1 MATRRARV
9 KLAPNLGL
17 ARNKGKSVP
26 LKPKILVKSDTDN
39 SDTEAA
45 SDIESLSSKTSV
57 NSSETLI
64 PVPKSPTLVKS
75 VEIDEQSVKSSKTIT
90 TKERPN
96 GLTLTN
102 GTTHDQTIANGK
114 ATESDWEDE
123 QFAYQSVEVDKAEI
137 YKSLEITPLT
147 VDVNSISKETSV
159 SLDSCAVNQHS
170 LVSADH
176 HVHSLNSH
184 LDRSRNSHTNAESRN
199 SHINAELNVNN
210 NPGNKDVSEAVDR
223 NSNGVA
229 NMVSKERVDNARPRI
244 HIKTKFKPNL
254 NFDRRSRNLSG
265 GSTSGRAMANGSPV
279 YKTFGSPLSRTRTIS
294 GSSTNSEPET
304 SKSMSKLSTMVRA
317 STSGLNSPKTG
328 RMRKSTERP
337 LGERSQFMRRKLDH
351 KRKFMKGVPE
361 RGSLTM
367 FDLIYYNPEY
377 GQRMSVEDKEVENVD
392 DPDNDNQQVPNTT
405 VEIPVAEPA
414 TPERSLIAE
423 DEAIAVPQVK
433 VGVNGE
439 IILDESSLQ
448 LETTEQ
454 KKAKDF
460 LQQSPVVFESNKT
473 TTNYGTWS
481 KKRRHNDW
489 SEKETLR
496 FYRALSVVGS
506 DFSMMESIFKN
517 RTRQELKLKF
527 KKEEKLNNK
536 MIDKCLK
543 ERGMY
548 TDLEEL
554 MKETEDDEEAADDVK
569 GRGRKT
575 TKKRPRR
582 RYKNKGYYDSSSGGE
597 DADEETSRSPARK
610 KGRQCSNEEKQ
621 MVRIKRP
628 QVLHREN
635 VNNQLVRPLTSRSE
649 TISLTQFT
657 DHSNEGG
664 EANVQVSNSQVKLTK
679 GPGSNVQFP
688 PGLLAANPGLVG
700 AKPGSLVVVASP
712 NKSDPSSQLLHV
724 YMVSSKNKDKEK
736 VLSRSAYNTSRRSVS
751 PRLTLDPA
759 VMRAVDRG
767 RLAERSRT
775 RSESGSK
782 SMSHLITEL
791 DIDNLSCGELQ
802 PPRTRQRTYSESGL
816 AVREGSLDL
825 RTETMRKR
833 FLSGSSRISDLPI
846 PTSSQSLPVARKSKP
861 VLVVETDNS

>member
-17 ARNKGKSVP
+17 ARNRGKPVP
-26 LKPKILVKSDTDN
+26 LKPKILVKSDTDI
-39 SDTEAA
+39 SDTEAT
-45 SDIESLSSKTSV
+45 SDVDCLPSKTSILSQV
-57 NSSETLI
+57 IDSSETLI
-64 PVPKSPTLVKS
+64 PVPTSPTLVKS
-75 VEIDEQSVKSSKTIT
+75 VHNDEQPVKSIKPILTQEIT
-90 TKERPN
+90 N
-96 GLTLTN
+96 GFILTN
-102 GTTHDQTIANGK
+102 GTTHDKTITNGK

-123 QFAYQSVEVDKAEI
+123 QFAYQSVEVDKAEM

-147 VDVNSISKETSV
+147 VDVNPISKETSV
-159 SLDSCAVNQHS
+159 SLDSCAVNQHP
-170 LVSADH
+170 LVSTDH
-176 HVHSLNSH
+176 HVNSGMNSH
-184 LDRSRNSHTNAESRN
+184 LDRSRNSNTNAEV
-199 SHINAELNVNN
+199 NVNN
-210 NPGNKDVSEAVDR
+210 NPGNKDVPDAVDK
-223 NSNGVA
+223 NSNGV
-229 NMVSKERVDNARPRI
+229 NDTGTKERVDNARPRI

-265 GSTSGRAMANGSPV
+265 GSTSSRSIANGSPV
-279 YKTFGSPLSRTRTIS
+279 AKTFGSPLSRTRTIS

-317 STSGLNSPKTG
+317 STSGLKSPKTG

-377 GQRMSVEDKEVENVD
+377 GQRMSVEDKEAENVD
-392 DPDNDNQQVPNTT
+392 DPENDNQQVPNTT

-433 VGVNGE
+433 VGLNGE

-554 MKETEDDEEAADDVK
+554 MKESDDEEAADDVK

-628 QVLHREN
+628 QVMHREN
-635 VNNQLVRPLTSRSE
+635 VNNQLIRPHSSRSE
-649 TISLTQFT
+649 AISLSQFT
-657 DHSNEGG
+657 DQANEGG
-664 EANVQVSNSQVKLTK
+664 EACVQVSNSQVKLTK

-724 YMVSSKNKDKEK
+724 YMVSSKNKEKEK

-791 DIDNLSCGELQ
+791 DIENLSCAELQ

-833 FLSGSSRISDLPI
+833 FLSGSSRISDLPM

-861 VLVVETDNS
+861 VLVVETDSS